1 MEIKNKGTGA
11 GGANTNANG
20 LEFENMA
27 NLEEYFSIITKMS
40 YGIKIQFNGYSKEFI
55 YLKKKEFS
63 KWTQQL
69 PVGEYNN
76 IPKLHGTKEPDA
88 CFINEESKQI
98 IILEKKFQKGGGSV
112 AEKLQTPVNKI
123 RNLNRRYVSYTIFY
137 IYWLSD
143 WFKDNARGELLDLL
157 EDNIPYFLGLSKDI
171 KNKLV
176 ETINSC
182 K

>member
-11 GGANTNANG
+11 GGKNTNANG
-20 LEFENMA
+20 LNFEEMA
-27 NLEEYFSIITKMS
+27 YLDDYFSIITKMS

-98 IILEKKFQKGGGSV
+98 IILEKKFQNSGGSV
-112 AEKLQTPVNKI
+112 AEKLQTPINKI
-123 RNLNRRYVSYTIFY
+123 RNA
-137 IYWLSD
+137 
-143 WFKDNARGELLDLL
+143 KAELIDLD
-157 EDNIPYFLGLSKDI
+157 EDNIPYYIGLSKDI
-171 KNKLV
+171 KNQV
-176 ETINSC
+176 VNEINNC
-182 K
+182 